1 MFDPTYFSL
10 KTFLEIG
17 HDEDGKKDKISIKY
31 EPIEH
36 AFHPCNQTDEGRRP
50 FALAPLREFEHELS
64 NDYAICLNT
73 SLVSFRN
80 NFNYFDGY

>member
-1 MFDPTYFSL
+1 MAPVMFDPTYFSL

-36 AFHPCNQTDEGRRP
+36 AFHPCN
-50 FALAPLREFEHELS
+50 
-64 NDYAICLNT
+64 
-73 SLVSFRN
+73 
-80 NFNYFDGY
+80 